1 MPRLSSTQTRQPT
14 VVIQKPIPTQ
24 NTSELFAEK
33 NSSRPV
39 SEWQTQEL
47 LRRYILFQ
55 TERMNTLDWQE
66 VHAALRIRLSADTA
80 ATQQR

>member
-1 MPRLSSTQTRQPT
+1 MPRLSSTPTRQPT

-24 NTSELFAEK
+24 NTSGLFAEK
-33 NSSRPV
+33 NSSQPV
-39 SEWQTQEL
+39 PEWQTQEL
-47 LRRYILFQ
+47 LRRYTLFQ

-66 VHAALRIRLSADTA
+66 LHAALRIQLSTDIA